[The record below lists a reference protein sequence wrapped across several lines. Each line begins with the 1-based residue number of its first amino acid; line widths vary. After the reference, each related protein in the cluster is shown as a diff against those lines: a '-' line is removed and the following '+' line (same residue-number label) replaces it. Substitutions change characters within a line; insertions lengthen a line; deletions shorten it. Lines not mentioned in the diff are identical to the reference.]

1 MDNDSQ
7 ELRDLYETAPL
18 FVFTSEAEKF
28 PIVLLE
34 AMIAGAAIITT
45 SGTGCAE
52 VVGDAALLVPPKD
65 PNAIRAA
72 LDKLIADPDLVA
84 RLGVAARER
93 VIARFGRDGGIDQ
106 HLEAYR
112 QYWRH

>member
-1 MDNDSQ
+1 MS
-7 ELRDLYETAPL
+7 
-18 FVFTSEAEKF
+18 
-28 PIVLLE
+28 
-34 AMIAGAAIITT
+34 
-45 SGTGCAE
+45 
-52 VVGDAALLVPPKD
+52 
-65 PNAIRAA
+65 
-72 LDKLIADPDLVA
+72 DLVA